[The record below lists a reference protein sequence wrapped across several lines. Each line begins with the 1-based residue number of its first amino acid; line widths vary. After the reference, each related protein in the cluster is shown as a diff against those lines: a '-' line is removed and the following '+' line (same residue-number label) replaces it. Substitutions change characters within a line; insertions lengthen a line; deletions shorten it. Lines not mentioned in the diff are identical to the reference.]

1 VTTGDGVARVV
12 ALLALVTVIAA
23 GWYLIDLLGLA
34 FGWPLFGLTLLP
46 AATAVLLVIRP
57 PGARGFQFTRGLLL
71 LTAGFWGML
80 PLPFLLALA
89 FGAGG
94 DELPSWIPS
103 AIAAMFVAAAAGV
116 VAVIAGG
123 RYLQGQGAD

>member
-1 VTTGDGVARVV
+1 MARVV
-12 ALLALVTVIAA
+12 ALLALMTVIAA
-23 GWYLIDLLGLA
+23 GAYLITLLGLGY
-34 FGWPLFGLTLLP
+34 GWPLFGLLLLP
-46 AATAVLLVIRP
+46 TTAACLLAIRSSDA
-57 PGARGFQFTRGLLL
+57 GRFRLTRGLLL

-94 DELPSWIPS
+94 DELQAWIPS

-123 RYLQGQGAD
+123 RYQQGQGAD